1 VSYIYIVRVDSYY
14 LQTYRHFACSGDF
27 LFTTSDWDDEDEGG
41 GRGRT
46 RRLPTEAG
54 GAEEEQ
60 GSARLCPLVSRVTRA
75 LRSPTLGTYRTPS
88 IHRSGAHNHNH
99 ARRAT
104 ALSLSTAGPLFFPGK
119 PKRRRWPRT
128 GGSGGQVQPSRIS
141 LLAAT
146 AIYCEFVTGI
156 RVAQTDKCCCDR
168 SSLRGYVPRP
178 G

>member
-1 VSYIYIVRVDSYY
+1 VSYIYIIRVYSYY

-27 LFTTSDWDDEDEGG
+27 LFTTSDWDDEDEDGA
-41 GRGRT
+41 GRDTSRQKQ
-46 RRLPTEAG
+46 
-54 GAEEEQ
+54 EEQ